1 METDRKSR
9 SPVGICDVQLIEHVE
24 VPGSSQMRILAAC
37 NGGLYGVNGSV
48 LLEPNVAFMERH
60 GLMVARSVSF
70 VSKGS
75 KEVLVQLLNPSSFP
89 IVLHKQEVVGTLHPL
104 DEHNSMACSA
114 GVDTQGSHN
123 TSVQSIAKQLVDK
136 VAEGVTDNEKDE
148 LQQLLLKY
156 SGILSQ
162 YEGDLGRT
170 DLVYHHIV
178 TGDHKG
184 IKQSGRRL
192 PFHQREEVK
201 ELLDGMLERQVIEP
215 SQGSWSSP
223 VVLVKKKD
231 GSTRFCVDF
240 RQLNA
245 VTKKDAQPLPR
256 IDETLDVLGSA
267 QWFSCLDLTSGYWQV
282 EVAPEDREKTAFVT
296 PYGLF
301 QFRVMPFG
309 LTNAPATFQRLME
322 RVLAGLHWTTCL
334 IYLDDILIFSATVQQ
349 HFTRLREIFDRLKQA
364 GLKIKPCKCL
374 LLQKSIKYLGHVV
387 SEHGIKTDS
396 DKTRCIADW
405 PTPSCLQDLKQFL
418 GLASYYRRFVRNF
431 AAIVAP
437 LVKLTEKGHVWHWSS
452 DCDAAFLQLKE
463 RLVTS
468 PILGYPVF
476 NQPFM
481 VDTDASGEGL
491 GAVLSQ
497 YVSGVER
504 VIAFA
509 SRSLS
514 KAERK
519 YCATRRVLQC
529 GQTMLPCGGCRVSMN
544 QRVKWLDGWN
554 AFLNMILRWFIALVK
569 HTNADALS
577 RMPCP
582 QCQLSFPQVCAM
594 QSDVWLPCWTLD
606 ELAEEQRQ
614 DSSIGQVIQWME
626 NDSIPRVFP
635 KHLSSHTQAL
645 WAQSSYLV
653 LQNGVLYRRWEDV
666 PCKGLHRRLQLVLPP
681 TLVPVLLEA
690 LHSSIRG
697 GHFGTSKTL
706 AKVRERFY
714 WVGQRKDVAAWCSGC
729 LSCASRKPP
738 PAKLRAPLQLDPAV
752 RPLQRVAMD
761 IMGPLPETSRGN
773 KYILVIADYFTTW
786 SEAYP
791 IPNMEAI
798 TVAKCLVNEFIC
810 RFGVPEQLHSDQGR
824 NFESKV
830 IKNICDLLQ
839 IRKTRTSPYHP
850 QSDGLVERF
859 NRTLLNLLSIAVVDA
874 ERDWDVQ
881 LPLLMF
887 AYRTSMHETNGVT
900 PFEMMFGREV
910 VLPEH
915 LMFNLPVSTEQVL
928 QEGVE
933 YVDYL
938 KKRFQLVHQY
948 VRQNAQK
955 GMQRQKTGYDQKENT
970 RCVFR
975 KGDHVWLYT
984 PAVPKGKSPKFHR
997 PWQGPYQVL
1006 KKKGEVTYD
1015 IRRLAHPRKRLIV
1028 HYNRLKPFLQAS
1040 PPGEQEPSEEEEE
1053 EKEEKGTPSEE
1064 QESRGEEI
1072 NKEPQE
1078 SMADLQ
1084 DEQYIY
1090 VETRRPEPGPAV
1102 EEHVPTPPLIAPA
1115 PRQPPQPPAEPEL
1128 PQPGEQLRRSTR
1140 NRHPPHWYG
1149 HIVVHSA
1156 HTHTN
1161 CEDTVSLDGELCN
1174 DGNSCTHEQHY

>member
-1 METDRKSR
+1 MDTSGDPVSAGTTTVAERVVRMSLRPPPRFGAKGDWKLWLSRFEMYAIQAKIAKDSWSKELLSLLEDEPYRMVTHHGLAQTGDYDAVCDCIQRSYAPLGSELEWQLKVRTRVQKVGESLMEFCGALRALMKEEPKTLDDALKLA
-9 SPVGICDVQLIEHVE
+9 CKHEMVE
-24 VPGSSQMRILAAC
+24 TAQKHLQMLRQKEVVA
-37 NGGLYGVNGSV
+37 STE
-48 LLEPNVAFMERH
+48 EPNVAFMERH

-89 IVLHKQEVVGTLHPL
+89 IVLHKQEVVGTLHSL

-156 SGILSQ
+156 NGILSQ

-267 QWFSCLDLTSGYWQV
+267 RWFSCLDLTSGYWQV
-282 EVAPEDREKTAFVT
+282 EVAPEDCEKTAFVT

-364 GLKIKPCKCL
+364 GLKIKP
-374 LLQKSIKYLGHVV
+374 I
-387 SEHGIKTDS
+387 
-396 DKTRCIADW
+396 
-405 PTPSCLQDLKQFL
+405 
-418 GLASYYRRFVRNF
+418 
-431 AAIVAP
+431 AP

-554 AFLNMILRWFIALVK
+554 AFLNMILRWFIALV
-569 HTNADALS
+569 L
-577 RMPCP
+577 
-582 QCQLSFPQVCAM
+582 
-594 QSDVWLPCWTLD
+594 
-606 ELAEEQRQ
+606 
-614 DSSIGQVIQWME
+614 
-626 NDSIPRVFP
+626 SIP
-635 KHLSSHTQAL
+635 
-645 WAQSSYLV
+645 
-653 LQNGVLYRRWEDV
+653 
-666 PCKGLHRRLQLVLPP
+666 
-681 TLVPVLLEA
+681 TL
-690 LHSSIRG
+690 
-697 GHFGTSKTL
+697 
-706 AKVRERFY
+706 
-714 WVGQRKDVAAWCSGC
+714 
-729 LSCASRKPP
+729 
-738 PAKLRAPLQLDPAV
+738 
-752 RPLQRVAMD
+752 M
-761 IMGPLPETSRGN
+761 
-773 KYILVIADYFTTW
+773 
-786 SEAYP
+786 
-791 IPNMEAI
+791 
-798 TVAKCLVNEFIC
+798 
-810 RFGVPEQLHSDQGR
+810 
-824 NFESKV
+824 
-830 IKNICDLLQ
+830 
-839 IRKTRTSPYHP
+839 
-850 QSDGLVERF
+850 
-859 NRTLLNLLSIAVVDA
+859 
-874 ERDWDVQ
+874 
-881 LPLLMF
+881 
-887 AYRTSMHETNGVT
+887 
-900 PFEMMFGREV
+900 PF
-910 VLPEH
+910 
-915 LMFNLPVSTEQVL
+915 STEQVL
-928 QEGVE
+928 RGEVE

-970 RCVFR
+970 RKVSQISSTMAR
-975 KGDHVWLYT
+975 T
-984 PAVPKGKSPKFHR
+984 
-997 PWQGPYQVL
+997 
-1006 KKKGEVTYD
+1006 
-1015 IRRLAHPRKRLIV
+1015 
-1028 HYNRLKPFLQAS
+1028 AS
-1040 PPGEQEPSEEEEE
+1040 PHGEQEPSEEE
-1053 EKEEKGTPSEE
+1053 EEKGTPSEE

-1102 EEHVPTPPLIAPA
+1102 EEHVPPPPLIAPA

>member
-1 METDRKSR
+1 MAEEENMDTSGEPVSAGTTTVVERVVRMSLRPPPRFGAKGDWKLWLSRFEMYATQAKIAKDSWSKELLSLLEDEPYRMVTHHGLAQTGDYDAVCDCIQRSYAPLGSELEWQLKVRTRVQKVGESLMEFCGALRGMADKAFPAWPAEQLQDLLRNQFIQGVLSSSVQLALMKEEPAKNLGRCVEISLIHTNFPVLVASQLTQECLIGADFLSKFNCQLDLGAGVLVAGTEALSMETDRKSR
-9 SPVGICDVQLIEHVE
+9 SPVGVCDVQLIEHVE

-37 NGGLYGVNGSV
+37 NGGLCGVNGSV

-89 IVLHKQEVVGTLHPL
+89 IVLHKQEVVGTLHSL

-148 LQQLLLKY
+148 LQQLFLKY

-231 GSTRFCVDF
+231 GSKRFCVDF

-267 QWFSCLDLTSGYWQV
+267 RWFSCLDLTSGYWQV

-364 GLKIKPCKCL
+364 GLKIKPSKCL

-396 DKTRCIADW
+396 DKTRFIADW

-497 YVSGVER
+497 YVSGVEH

-519 YCATRRVLQC
+519 YCATRRLYDAI
-529 GQTMLPCGGCRVSMN
+529 GYLAAR
-544 QRVKWLDGWN
+544 LD
-554 AFLNMILRWFIALVK
+554 
-569 HTNADALS
+569 
-577 RMPCP
+577 
-582 QCQLSFPQVCAM
+582 
-594 QSDVWLPCWTLD
+594 
-606 ELAEEQRQ
+606 
-614 DSSIGQVIQWME
+614 
-626 NDSIPRVFP
+626 
-635 KHLSSHTQAL
+635 
-645 WAQSSYLV
+645 
-653 LQNGVLYRRWEDV
+653 
-666 PCKGLHRRLQLVLPP
+666 
-681 TLVPVLLEA
+681 
-690 LHSSIRG
+690 
-697 GHFGTSKTL
+697 
-706 AKVRERFY
+706 
-714 WVGQRKDVAAWCSGC
+714 SG
-729 LSCASRKPP
+729 
-738 PAKLRAPLQLDPAV
+738 
-752 RPLQRVAMD
+752 
-761 IMGPLPETSRGN
+761 
-773 KYILVIADYFTTW
+773 
-786 SEAYP
+786 
-791 IPNMEAI
+791 
-798 TVAKCLVNEFIC
+798 
-810 RFGVPEQLHSDQGR
+810 
-824 NFESKV
+824 
-830 IKNICDLLQ
+830 
-839 IRKTRTSPYHP
+839 
-850 QSDGLVERF
+850 
-859 NRTLLNLLSIAVVDA
+859 
-874 ERDWDVQ
+874 
-881 LPLLMF
+881 
-887 AYRTSMHETNGVT
+887 
-900 PFEMMFGREV
+900 
-910 VLPEH
+910 
-915 LMFNLPVSTEQVL
+915 
-928 QEGVE
+928 
-933 YVDYL
+933 
-938 KKRFQLVHQY
+938 
-948 VRQNAQK
+948 
-955 GMQRQKTGYDQKENT
+955 
-970 RCVFR
+970 
-975 KGDHVWLYT
+975 
-984 PAVPKGKSPKFHR
+984 
-997 PWQGPYQVL
+997 
-1006 KKKGEVTYD
+1006 
-1015 IRRLAHPRKRLIV
+1015 
-1028 HYNRLKPFLQAS
+1028 
-1040 PPGEQEPSEEEEE
+1040 
-1053 EKEEKGTPSEE
+1053 
-1064 QESRGEEI
+1064 
-1072 NKEPQE
+1072 
-1078 SMADLQ
+1078 
-1084 DEQYIY
+1084 
-1090 VETRRPEPGPAV
+1090 
-1102 EEHVPTPPLIAPA
+1102 
-1115 PRQPPQPPAEPEL
+1115 
-1128 PQPGEQLRRSTR
+1128 
-1140 NRHPPHWYG
+1140 
-1149 HIVVHSA
+1149 
-1156 HTHTN
+1156 
-1161 CEDTVSLDGELCN
+1161 
-1174 DGNSCTHEQHY
+1174 

>member
-1 METDRKSR
+1 MAEEENMDTSGD
-9 SPVGICDVQLIEHVE
+9 PV
-24 VPGSSQMRILAAC
+24 
-37 NGGLYGVNGSV
+37 
-48 LLEPNVAFMERH
+48 
-60 GLMVARSVSF
+60 
-70 VSKGS
+70 
-75 KEVLVQLLNPSSFP
+75 
-89 IVLHKQEVVGTLHPL
+89 
-104 DEHNSMACSA
+104 SA
-114 GVDTQGSHN
+114 GTTTVVERVVRMSLRPPPRFGAKGDWKLWLSRFEMYATQAK
-123 TSVQSIAKQLVDK
+123 IAKD
-136 VAEGVTDNEKDE
+136 
-148 LQQLLLKY
+148 
-156 SGILSQ
+156 SWS
-162 YEGDLGRT
+162 
-170 DLVYHHIV
+170 
-178 TGDHKG
+178 
-184 IKQSGRRL
+184 
-192 PFHQREEVK
+192 K
-201 ELLDGMLERQVIEP
+201 ELLSLLEDEPYRMVTHHGLAQTGDYDAVCDCIQRSYAPLGSELEWQLKVRTRVQKVGESLMEFCGALRGMADKAFPAWPAEQLQDLLRNQFIQGVLSSSVQLALMKEEPKTLDDALKLACKHEMVETAQKHLQMLRQKEVVASTEGESSNSELLTATLRRDRERSEV
-215 SQGSWSSP
+215 
-223 VVLVKKKD
+223 
-231 GSTRFCVDF
+231 
-240 RQLNA
+240 
-245 VTKKDAQPLPR
+245 
-256 IDETLDVLGSA
+256 ETLRR
-267 QWFSCLDLTSGYWQV
+267 
-282 EVAPEDREKTAFVT
+282 EVQRLSEKLKGGQRGRVDNSEEREKTGPVCW
-296 PYGLF
+296 
-301 QFRVMPFG
+301 
-309 LTNAPATFQRLME
+309 N
-322 RVLAGLHWTTCL
+322 
-334 IYLDDILIFSATVQQ
+334 
-349 HFTRLREIFDRLKQA
+349 
-364 GLKIKPCKCL
+364 CK
-374 LLQKSIKYLGHVV
+374 SRGHVC
-387 SEHGIKTDS
+387 T
-396 DKTRCIADW
+396 
-405 PTPSCLQDLKQFL
+405 
-418 GLASYYRRFVRNF
+418 
-431 AAIVAP
+431 
-437 LVKLTEKGHVWHWSS
+437 
-452 DCDAAFLQLKE
+452 
-463 RLVTS
+463 
-468 PILGYPVF
+468 
-476 NQPFM
+476 
-481 VDTDASGEGL
+481 
-491 GAVLSQ
+491 
-497 YVSGVER
+497 
-504 VIAFA
+504 
-509 SRSLS
+509 
-514 KAERK
+514 
-519 YCATRRVLQC
+519 
-529 GQTMLPCGGCRVSMN
+529 
-544 QRVKWLDGWN
+544 
-554 AFLNMILRWFIALVK
+554 
-569 HTNADALS
+569 
-577 RMPCP
+577 
-582 QCQLSFPQVCAM
+582 M

-773 KYILVIADYFTTW
+773 KYILVIADYFTKW

-1161 CEDTVSLDGELCN
+1161 CEDTVSLDGELL
-1174 DGNSCTHEQHY
+1174 

>member
-1 METDRKSR
+1 M
-9 SPVGICDVQLIEHVE
+9 QLIEHVE

-37 NGGLYGVNGSV
+37 NGGLCGVNGSV

-89 IVLHKQEVVGTLHPL
+89 IVLHKQEVVGTLHSL

-267 QWFSCLDLTSGYWQV
+267 RWFSCLDLTSGYWQV

-309 LTNAPATFQRLME
+309 LTNAPANFQRLME

-364 GLKIKPCKCL
+364 GLKIKPSKCL

-519 YCATRRVLQC
+519 YCATRRE
-529 GQTMLPCGGCRVSMN
+529 MLALVWAIKHFRPYLYGRRFTVRTDHAS
-544 QRVKWLDGWN
+544 
-554 AFLNMILRWFIALVK
+554 LRWLQSFHEPEGQVARWLECLSEYDFEVVHRPGTK
-569 HTNADALS
+569 HTNTDALS

-582 QCQLSFPQVCAM
+582 QCQLSFPQVCTM
-594 QSDVWLPCWTLD
+594 QSDIWLPCWTLD

-706 AKVRERFY
+706 AKVRECFY

-729 LSCASRKPP
+729 LSCATRKPP

-773 KYILVIADYFTTW
+773 KYILVIADYFTKW

-1040 PPGEQEPSEEEEE
+1040 PHGEQEPSEE
-1053 EKEEKGTPSEE
+1053 EEKGTPSEE

-1072 NKEPQE
+1072 NKEPLE

-1102 EEHVPTPPLIAPA
+1102 EEHVPPPPLIAPA
-1115 PRQPPQPPAEPEL
+1115 PRQPPQPPAEPAL

>member
-1 METDRKSR
+1 MAEEENMDTSGDPVSAGATTVVERVVRMSLRQPPRFGAKGDWKLWLSRFEMYATQAKIAKDSWSKEPLSLLEDEPYRMVTHQGLAQTGSELEWQLKVRTRVQKVGESLMEFCGALRGMADKAFPAWPAEQLQDLLRNQFIQGVLS
-9 SPVGICDVQLIEHVE
+9 SSVQLALMKEEPKTLDDALKLACKHEMVE
-24 VPGSSQMRILAAC
+24 TAQKHLQMLRQ
-37 NGGLYGVNGSV
+37 
-48 LLEPNVAFMERH
+48 
-60 GLMVARSVSF
+60 
-70 VSKGS
+70 
-75 KEVLVQLLNPSSFP
+75 KEV
-89 IVLHKQEVVGTLHPL
+89 
-104 DEHNSMACSA
+104 
-114 GVDTQGSHN
+114 
-123 TSVQSIAKQLVDK
+123 
-136 VAEGVTDNEKDE
+136 VA
-148 LQQLLLKY
+148 LQK
-156 SGILSQ
+156 
-162 YEGDLGRT
+162 
-170 DLVYHHIV
+170 
-178 TGDHKG
+178 
-184 IKQSGRRL
+184 
-192 PFHQREEVK
+192 
-201 ELLDGMLERQVIEP
+201 
-215 SQGSWSSP
+215 GSWSSP
-223 VVLVKKKD
+223 AVLVKKKD

-267 QWFSCLDLTSGYWQV
+267 RWFSCLDLTSGYWQV
-282 EVAPEDREKTAFVT
+282 EVAPEDL
-296 PYGLF
+296 PC
-301 QFRVMPFG
+301 QPFG
-309 LTNAPATFQRLME
+309 LTNAPATFQCLME
-322 RVLAGLHWTTCL
+322 RVLAGLHWTKCL

-349 HFTRLREIFDRLKQA
+349 HFTRLREIFARLKQA
-364 GLKIKPCKCL
+364 GLKIKP
-374 LLQKSIKYLGHVV
+374 I
-387 SEHGIKTDS
+387 
-396 DKTRCIADW
+396 
-405 PTPSCLQDLKQFL
+405 
-418 GLASYYRRFVRNF
+418 
-431 AAIVAP
+431 
-437 LVKLTEKGHVWHWSS
+437 KLTEKGHVWHWSS

-481 VDTDASGEGL
+481 VDADASGKGL

-497 YVSGVER
+497 
-504 VIAFA
+504 
-509 SRSLS
+509 
-514 KAERK
+514 
-519 YCATRRVLQC
+519 
-529 GQTMLPCGGCRVSMN
+529 
-544 QRVKWLDGWN
+544 
-554 AFLNMILRWFIALVK
+554 
-569 HTNADALS
+569 
-577 RMPCP
+577 
-582 QCQLSFPQVCAM
+582 
-594 QSDVWLPCWTLD
+594 
-606 ELAEEQRQ
+606 
-614 DSSIGQVIQWME
+614 
-626 NDSIPRVFP
+626 
-635 KHLSSHTQAL
+635 
-645 WAQSSYLV
+645 
-653 LQNGVLYRRWEDV
+653 
-666 PCKGLHRRLQLVLPP
+666 
-681 TLVPVLLEA
+681 
-690 LHSSIRG
+690 
-697 GHFGTSKTL
+697 
-706 AKVRERFY
+706 
-714 WVGQRKDVAAWCSGC
+714 
-729 LSCASRKPP
+729 KPP

-773 KYILVIADYFTTW
+773 KYILVIADYFTKW

-839 IRKTRTSPYHP
+839 IRKTRTSPYHS

-887 AYRTSMHETNGVT
+887 AYRTSMHETNGVIS
-900 PFEMMFGREV
+900 FEMMFGREV

-915 LMFNLPVSTEQVL
+915 LMFNLPVNIEQVP

-997 PWQGPYQVL
+997 PWQGPYQIL
-1006 KKKGEVTYD
+1006 RKKGEVTYD
-1015 IRRLAHPRKRLIV
+1015 IRCLAHPRKRLVV

-1040 PPGEQEPSEEEEE
+1040 PHGEQESSEE
-1053 EKEEKGTPSEE
+1053 EEKGTPSEEQDSRGEEIE

-1072 NKEPQE
+1072 NKE

-1090 VETRRPEPGPAV
+1090 VESRRPEPGPAV
-1102 EEHVPTPPLIAPA
+1102 EEHVPPSPLIAPA
-1115 PRQPPQPPAEPEL
+1115 PRQPHNHL
-1128 PQPGEQLRRSTR
+1128 LSR
-1140 NRHPPHWYG
+1140 NYL
-1149 HIVVHSA
+1149 
-1156 HTHTN
+1156 N
-1161 CEDTVSLDGELCN
+1161 LE
-1174 DGNSCTHEQHY
+1174 NSCVVQLGTDILQTGMGTLLFILLIPIQTVRTLFHWMGSCVMMATAVSMSNTTSDSLTTELSRTVVPCALKNNSWLVYN

>member
-1 METDRKSR
+1 MAEEENMDTSGDPVSAGTTTVVERVVRMSLRPPPPFGAKGDWKLWLSRFEIELEWQLKVRTRVQKVGESLMEFCGALRALMKEEPKTLDDALKLA
-9 SPVGICDVQLIEHVE
+9 CKHEMVE
-24 VPGSSQMRILAAC
+24 TAQKHLQMLRQKEVVA
-37 NGGLYGVNGSV
+37 STE
-48 LLEPNVAFMERH
+48 EPNVAFMERH

-70 VSKGS
+70 V
-75 KEVLVQLLNPSSFP
+75 
-89 IVLHKQEVVGTLHPL
+89 
-104 DEHNSMACSA
+104 
-114 GVDTQGSHN
+114 
-123 TSVQSIAKQLVDK
+123 
-136 VAEGVTDNEKDE
+136 
-148 LQQLLLKY
+148 
-156 SGILSQ
+156 
-162 YEGDLGRT
+162 R
-170 DLVYHHIV
+170 
-178 TGDHKG
+178 

-245 VTKKDAQPLPR
+245 VTKKNAQPLPR

-267 QWFSCLDLTSGYWQV
+267 RWFSCLDLTSGYWQV
-282 EVAPEDREKTAFVT
+282 EVAPEDREKMAFVT

-309 LTNAPATFQRLME
+309 LTNAPATFQHLME

-364 GLKIKPCKCL
+364 GLKIKP
-374 LLQKSIKYLGHVV
+374 I
-387 SEHGIKTDS
+387 
-396 DKTRCIADW
+396 
-405 PTPSCLQDLKQFL
+405 
-418 GLASYYRRFVRNF
+418 
-431 AAIVAP
+431 
-437 LVKLTEKGHVWHWSS
+437 KLTEKGHVWHWSS

-491 GAVLSQ
+491 WAVLSQ

-519 YCATRRVLQC
+519 YCATRRE
-529 GQTMLPCGGCRVSMN
+529 MLALVWAIKHFRPYLYGRRFTVRTDHAS
-544 QRVKWLDGWN
+544 
-554 AFLNMILRWFIALVK
+554 LRWLQSFHEPEGQVARWLECLSEYDFEVVHRPGTK

-582 QCQLSFPQVCAM
+582 QCQLSFPQVCTM
-594 QSDVWLPCWTLD
+594 QSDIWLPCWTLD

-614 DSSIGQVIQWME
+614 DFSIGQVIQWME

-666 PCKGLHRRLQLVLPP
+666 PGKGLHRKLQLVLPP

-773 KYILVIADYFTTW
+773 KYILVIADYFTKW

-798 TVAKCLVNEFIC
+798 TVAKCVVNEFIC

-859 NRTLLNLLSIAVVDA
+859 NRTLLNLLSTAVVDA
-874 ERDWDVQ
+874 ERDWGVQ

-970 RCVFR
+970 RCVFL

-1053 EKEEKGTPSEE
+1053 KEEKGTPSEE

-1102 EEHVPTPPLIAPA
+1102 EEHVPPPPLIAPA